1 MSSATYQIIINGQ
14 LFNVDLPSLATVQI
28 RALAG
33 IPTEHTLMIEG
44 HGDSPDQLLRE
55 DTVVSLEK
63 ERVYVYTMPQTMM
76 G

>member
-14 LFNVDLPSLATVQI
+14 LFEVDLPSLATVQI

-33 IPTEHTLMIEG
+33 IPMEHSLMVEG
-44 HGDSPDQLLRE
+44 QGNSPDEFLNE
-55 DTVVSLEK
+55 ATVVSLEK
-63 ERVYVYTMPQTMM
+63 GPVHVYTMPQTMM

>member
-1 MSSATYQIIINGQ
+1 VTSATYQIIINGQ
-14 LFNVDLPSLATVQI
+14 LFNVDLPRLATVQI

-33 IPTEHTLMIEG
+33 IPVGHSLMIEG
-44 HGDSPDQLLRE
+44 HGNSPDLFLSE

-63 ERVYVYTMPQTMM
+63 GPVHVYTMPQTMM